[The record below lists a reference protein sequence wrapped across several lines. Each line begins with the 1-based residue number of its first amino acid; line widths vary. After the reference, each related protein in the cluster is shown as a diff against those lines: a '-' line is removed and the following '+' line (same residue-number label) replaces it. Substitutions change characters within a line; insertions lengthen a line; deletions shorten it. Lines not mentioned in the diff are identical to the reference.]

1 MEQDENI
8 VAMAMVKGKIC
19 ITLHVNFLF
28 RLTLEPVMS
37 TLSLSQVKQIRAL
50 HSKKYRD
57 KHNAFL
63 VEGRKSI
70 EEFVKEGWRCLHY
83 VVQDSIQPIGGF
95 EEEVHVTDHKTMKSI
110 SALSSASDHLAVF
123 QRKQSGMN
131 ASFRIWVALD
141 QLQDPG
147 NLGTIIRTMDWF
159 GCHHLILSEGCVDV
173 FNPKVVQASMGS
185 LSRVS
190 IHQQARE
197 EWKDLFDGRHVLFG
211 DLQGI
216 SFTSLELTD
225 QLSTPLGLHP
235 MVLVMGNEGNGIHP
249 STRSMVDYT
258 SITIPRGSSVKSKA
272 ESLNAAMATG
282 IMLAHFTS
290 MRDSGKANS
299 H

>member
-1 MEQDENI
+1 
-8 VAMAMVKGKIC
+8 MAMVKGKIC

-70 EEFVKEGWRCLHY
+70 EEFVKEGWRCLQY
-83 VVQDSIQPIGGF
+83 VVQDSSQPIDGF
-95 EEEVHVTDHKTMKSI
+95 PGEVHVTDHKTMKTI

-123 QRKQSGMN
+123 QRKQSDMN
-131 ASFRIWVALD
+131 ASSRIWVALD

-159 GCHHLILSEGCVDV
+159 GCHHLVLSEGCVDV

-190 IHQQARE
+190 VRQQTRN
-197 EWKDLFDGRHVLFG
+197 EWKGFFDGRHVLFA
-211 DLQGI
+211 DLEGL
-216 SFTSLELTD
+216 SFTSPELTN
-225 QLSTPLGLHP
+225 QLSTPLGLRP
-235 MVLVMGNEGNGIHP
+235 LVLVMGNEGNGIHP
-249 STRSMVDYT
+249 STRTSVDYT
-258 SITIPRGSSVKSKA
+258 SITIPRGASKKSKA

-282 IMLAHFTS
+282 IMLAHFSS
-290 MRDSGKANS
+290 MRDSGKADS

>member
-1 MEQDENI
+1 
-8 VAMAMVKGKIC
+8 
-19 ITLHVNFLF
+19 
-28 RLTLEPVMS
+28 MS

-83 VVQDSIQPIGGF
+83 VVQDSIQPIDGF

-131 ASFRIWVALD
+131 ASSRIWVALD

-249 STRSMVDYT
+249 STRSMVGYT

-282 IMLAHFTS
+282 IMLAHFSS

>member
-1 MEQDENI
+1 
-8 VAMAMVKGKIC
+8 
-19 ITLHVNFLF
+19 
-28 RLTLEPVMS
+28 MS

-70 EEFVKEGWRCLHY
+70 EEFVKEGWCCLQY
-83 VVQDSIQPIGGF
+83 VVQDSTQPIDGLDQ
-95 EEEVHVTDHKTMKSI
+95 EVYITDCKTMKSI
-110 SALSSASDHLAVF
+110 SVLSSASDHLAVF
-123 QRKQSGMN
+123 QRKYSEMN
-131 ASFRIWVALD
+131 TALTIWVALD

-159 GCHHLILSEGCVDV
+159 GCHHLVLSEGCVDV

-190 IHQQARE
+190 VHQIARE
-197 EWKDLFDGRHVLFG
+197 EWKDLFDNRHILFA
-211 DLQGI
+211 DLEGL
-216 SFTSLELTD
+216 SFTSPELTNH
-225 QLSTPLGLHP
+225 LITPMGLHP
-235 MVLVMGNEGNGIHP
+235 LVLVMGNEGNGIHP
-249 STRSMVDYT
+249 STRTLVDYT
-258 SITIPRGSSVKSKA
+258 SITIPRGVSVKSNV

-282 IMLAHFTS
+282 IILAHFSS

>member
-1 MEQDENI
+1 MTR
-8 VAMAMVKGKIC
+8 VKGKIC
-19 ITLHVNFLF
+19 FTLHVNFLF

-70 EEFVKEGWRCLHY
+70 EEFVKEGWRCLQY
-83 VVQDSIQPIGGF
+83 VVQDSIQPIDGLDK
-95 EEEVHVTDHKTMKSI
+95 EVHVTDHKTMKSI

-123 QRKQSGMN
+123 QRKISVSN
-131 ASFRIWVALD
+131 STSRIWVALD

-159 GCHHLILSEGCVDV
+159 GCHHLVLSEGCVDV

-190 IHQQARE
+190 VGQQARE
-197 EWKDLFDGRHVLFG
+197 EWRDLFDGRHILFA
-211 DLQGI
+211 DLQGL
-216 SFTSLELTD
+216 SFTSPELTN

-249 STRSMVDYT
+249 STRTLVHYT
-258 SITIPRGSSVKSKA
+258 SITIPRGSSVQSKA

-282 IMLAHFTS
+282 IMLAHFSS

>member
-8 VAMAMVKGKIC
+8 AAMAMAKGKIC
-19 ITLHVNFLF
+19 ITLHGNLLF
-28 RLTLEPVMS
+28 RITLELVMS

-70 EEFVKEGWRCLHY
+70 EEFVKEGWRCMQY
-83 VVQDSIQPIGGF
+83 VVQDSIQPIDGF
-95 EEEVHVTDHKTMKSI
+95 GDEVHITDLKTMRSI
-110 SALSSASDHLAVF
+110 SALSSGSDHLAVF
-123 QRKQSGMN
+123 QRKQSDKN
-131 ASFRIWVALD
+131 TSSRIWVALD

-159 GCHHLILSEGCVDV
+159 GCYHLVLSDGCVDV

-185 LSRVS
+185 LSRISVS
-190 IHQQARE
+190 HQARE
-197 EWKDLFDGRHVLFG
+197 EWKDMFDGRHILFA
-211 DLQGI
+211 DLQGL
-216 SFTSLELTD
+216 SFTSPELTN
-225 QLSTPLGLHP
+225 QLNTPLGLHP
-235 MVLVMGNEGNGIHP
+235 LVLVMGNEGNGIHP
-249 STRSMVDYT
+249 STRALVDYT
-258 SITIPRGSSVKSKA
+258 SITIPRGTSAKPKA

-282 IMLAHFTS
+282 IMLAHFSS
-290 MRDSGKANS
+290 MQDSGKVSS

>member
-8 VAMAMVKGKIC
+8 AVTAIVKGKIC
-19 ITLHVNFLF
+19 NTLLTNVLF

-37 TLSLSQVKQIRAL
+37 SLSLSQVKQIRAL

-70 EEFVKEGWRCLHY
+70 EEFVKEGWRCLQY
-83 VVQDSIQPIGGF
+83 VVQDSSQPIDGF
-95 EEEVHVTDHKTMKSI
+95 HGEVKVTDHKTMKTI

-123 QRKQSGMN
+123 ERKHNEVKPS
-131 ASFRIWVALD
+131 AAIWVALD

-147 NLGTIIRTMDWF
+147 NLGTIVRTMDWF
-159 GCHHLILSEGCVDV
+159 GCYQLVLSEGCVDV

-185 LSRVS
+185 LSRITVD
-190 IHQQARE
+190 QRGRE
-197 EWKDLFDGRHVLFG
+197 EWKDLFDGRHVFFA
-211 DLQGI
+211 DLEGL
-216 SFTSLELTD
+216 SFTSPELTD

-235 MVLVMGNEGNGIHP
+235 LVLVMGNEGNGIHP
-249 STRSMVDYT
+249 STRTSVDYT
-258 SITIPRGSSVKSKA
+258 SITIPRGLSVKSKA

-282 IMLAHFTS
+282 ILLSHFSS
-290 MRDSGKANS
+290 MRDSGKTES

>member
-1 MEQDENI
+1 
-8 VAMAMVKGKIC
+8 MVKGKIC